1 MSVQGNITKRTR
13 FTAISGA
20 LALGLLSAGAGAGA
34 ITTLGATAAVAATP
48 TPVQAPPAAIGQD
61 GQTLIVLDDVMA
73 AATPTPQGQL
83 EPGID
88 GSFYSALWSGSAI
101 GSSLITRYFENGDAP
116 IEWNT
121 NDAPG
126 VTGKVYSVS
135 TDAAGTV
142 YALNRGAA
150 APASFTI
157 STWQPD
163 GTFVGAQDF
172 SIPGIVSGYT
182 NGMAVSASGN
192 TAYVRVD
199 RAVPTSL
206 NGIWA
211 VDLASGDVTPVVQ
224 NLADTANPEQSPWV
238 QVDHVTGAIAFSL
251 DMREMGII
259 ADPATGTVQSFPT
272 NDHMIRGIDMTR
284 YSEGI
289 VTVSGGGYIMDL
301 NTATGALTTTLG
313 LQDLDYFNPYAT
325 RVGTDGRTY
334 ISGFSPWGVLPVD
347 VTQLKSAEISYPE
360 TTITTNVCAADPIA
374 LTPTLAG
381 APTPTWVSIADGE
394 LPEGLE
400 LDSVS
405 GVISGTPTTD
415 GAVTVR
421 AENGVTLVAGSAP
434 DTAHLTFESVEEP
447 VAFES
452 VHTPAVTGTPA
463 IGETLSA
470 QVSAW
475 VPAASFSYQWT
486 RDGSPI
492 SGATEAT
499 YTVVAADA
507 GAEIA
512 VTVAGTADCRIAAE
526 LSSPA
531 VVIDDALAPP
541 VKPGGPT
548 GPGTGAKP
556 GTGTGATPDALARTG
571 SDDLGWGV
579 VGAALFAAAGAS
591 LIARRSVLR
600 KQ

>member
-1 MSVQGNITKRTR
+1 MSIQGSITKRTR
-13 FTAISGA
+13 FTALSGA
-20 LALGLLSAGAGAGA
+20 LALGLLGAGASA
-34 ITTLGATAAVAATP
+34 ITTMGATAAVAAP
-48 TPVQAPPAAIGQD
+48 PAPSPLSAPPATIGQD

-88 GSFYSALWSGSAI
+88 GSFYSALWSGSAT
-101 GSSLITRYFENGDAP
+101 GDSLITRYFENGNAP
-116 IEWNT
+116 VEWNT

-126 VTGKVYSVS
+126 VTGKVYSIS
-135 TDAAGTV
+135 TDAAGSV
-142 YALNRGAA
+142 YSLNRSAS
-150 APASFTI
+150 APAPFTI

-163 GTFVGAQDF
+163 GTFVKAQDF
-172 SIPGIVSGYT
+172 TIPGIVSGYT
-182 NGMAVSASGN
+182 NGMAVTAAGD

-199 RAVPTSL
+199 RAAPTSL

-211 VDLASGDVTPVVQ
+211 IDLASGDVTPVVQ

-251 DMREMGII
+251 DMREMGVI

-289 VTVSGGGYIMDL
+289 ITVSGGGYIMDL

-360 TTITTNVCAADPIA
+360 TTITTNVCSADPIT

-400 LDSVS
+400 LDAGS
-405 GVISGTPTTD
+405 GVISGTPTAD

-434 DTAHLTFESVEEP
+434 DTAELTFESVEEP
-447 VAFES
+447 VAFETA
-452 VHTPAVTGTPA
+452 HTPVVTGTPA
-463 IGETLSA
+463 VGETLTA

-475 VPAASFSYQWT
+475 SPAASFSYQWT

-512 VTVAGTADCRIAAE
+512 VTVVGTADCRIAAE

-531 VVIDDALAPP
+531 VVIDDALEPP

-548 GPGTGAKP
+548 GPGTGVKP
-556 GTGTGATPDALARTG
+556 GTGTGATPNALARTG
-571 SDDLGWGV
+571 SDGLVWGV
-579 VGAALFAAAGAS
+579 AGAAILAAAGAS
-591 LIARRSVLR
+591 LIARRSALR
-600 KQ
+600 K